1 MSFDAGRRVGF
12 GAFHAGC
19 LLALKGGE
27 RHLRQKELR
36 SIFYTRPCGK
46 GMARAAAAVT
56 TAEAFRYAS
65 NLKHSEETPER
76 M

>member
-1 MSFDAGRRVGF
+1 
-12 GAFHAGC
+12 
-19 LLALKGGE
+19 
-27 RHLRQKELR
+27 
-36 SIFYTRPCGK
+36 
-46 GMARAAAAVT
+46 MARAAAAVT